1 MYVYPH
7 IFLWFLDFFLS
18 TFVNILAYS
27 LIPFFFSFIF
37 FLNMIKFVTLTD
49 SHYNFTCT
57 ISNSFILGSPHACWL
72 KCILISSF
80 E

>member
-49 SHYNFTCT
+49 SPITLHVQFLTHL
-57 ISNSFILGSPHACWL
+57 SLVLLMPVG
-72 KCILISSF
+72 
-80 E
+80 